1 MMNTQPLLEMGPTT
15 KLPANSPWNKTNP
28 EPPRDAE
35 REHLPHRK
43 ISTFW
48 VVAGVL
54 VIALILTALFV
65 TSLLPRL
72 RQDTKLKASA
82 NAAVQD
88 APSVT
93 VTTAKLAPDVS
104 QQVLPGNS
112 QAYREAALY
121 ARTTGYIKQWFKDIG
136 DRVDQGDLIAEIAA
150 PDLDDQL
157 AQAQA
162 NLEQARATLKLN
174 QANAGLAGTTMA
186 RYLATQR
193 QDSGAIAKLLIDEQR
208 ATVLTSKA
216 SVVAAEAS
224 IGVNEAMVRMYSDL
238 QSFEKI
244 VAPFS
249 GIVTARNV
257 DPGAL
262 VTADNPSATRELFH
276 VMQTNPLRVFVDAPQ
291 TVSTGIEI
299 GESADVYRPEQPDKV
314 FHGKVTRTASA
325 LDPNTRTLLV
335 QVDVP
340 NPDAA
345 LRPGMYLTVK
355 FSANRDGR
363 VVLIPSAALV
373 MRSDGRQEVAALN
386 SNNAVS
392 YKKVQLGRDFGRE
405 VEINSGLQGGETIIV
420 HPGDALAEGQEVK
433 PIKQK
438 TD

>member
-1 MMNTQPLLEMGPTT
+1 MNTQPLPEAKPTT
-15 KLPANSPWNKTNP
+15 KLPASAPRPATAL
-28 EPPRDAE
+28 EPVQHTE
-35 REHLPHRK
+35 REHSPHHE
-43 ISTFW
+43 ISTRW
-48 VVAGVL
+48 VLAGIL
-54 VIALILTALFV
+54 VIALILTALFI

-72 RQDTKLKASA
+72 RQDAKLKASA
-82 NAAVQD
+82 IAAVED
-88 APSVT
+88 APSVA
-93 VTTAKLAPDVS
+93 VTTARLAPS
-104 QQVLPGNS
+104 GAPQVLPGNS

-121 ARTTGYIKQWFKDIG
+121 ARTTGYIKQWFQDIG
-136 DRVDQGDLIAEIAA
+136 DRVEQGQLIAEIAA

-174 QANAGLAGTTMA
+174 QANADLAETTMA
-186 RYLATQR
+186 RYLETQR
-193 QDSGAIAKLLIDEQR
+193 QDSGAVAKLLIDEQR

-216 SVVAAEAS
+216 SVVAAQAS
-224 IGVNEAMVRMYSDL
+224 IGVNEAMVRMYTDL
-238 QSFEKI
+238 QGFEQI

-249 GIVTARNV
+249 GIITARNV

-276 VMQTNPLRVFVDAPQ
+276 VMQTDPLRIFVDAPQ
-291 TVSTGIEI
+291 TVATGIEI
-299 GESADVYRPEQPDKV
+299 GETADVYRPEEPEKV

-325 LDPNTRTLLV
+325 LDSNTRTLLV

-355 FSANRDGR
+355 FAANRDGR

-373 MRSDGRQEVAALN
+373 TRSDGRQEVATLD
-386 SNNAVS
+386 SNNTVS
-392 YKKVQLGRDFGRE
+392 YKKVQLGRDFGRDVE
-405 VEINSGLQGGETIIV
+405 VNSGLNGGETIII
-420 HPGDALAEGQEVK
+420 HPGDALAAGQEVK
-433 PIKQK
+433 PIMQK